1 MGVKV
6 ARTGTLGYDGPMRT
20 YQHILI
26 DADNTILNFAVCEK
40 RILEDIA
47 REFGFM
53 PRTLDD
59 EDLTTAYRRINSAL
73 WAALER
79 GEIAAADLKIER
91 FRQLSDVLDYTAIS
105 RPVAPEVLNQQFIAR
120 LATCGEVVP
129 TARAVLAAIAPVVVI
144 TNGFAEV
151 QRTRFAASG
160 LNEFVSDLFI
170 SEEVGANKPDPAF
183 FTHVLDRLGNPDPAT
198 CLVIGDSLTSD
209 IAGGNAAGMDTVWF
223 DRSEMI
229 GEPAPAG
236 AGTHPATYRITRLVE
251 LKQIVLGDQHGG

>member
-1 MGVKV
+1 MSKYSYVSIERLQKGVKV
-6 ARTGTLGYDGPMRT
+6 TGPVVPAGAPGYDGAMRT
-20 YQHILI
+20 YKHVLI

-53 PRTLDD
+53 PRTRDD
-59 EDLTTAYRRINSAL
+59 EDLTTAYRRINTAL
-73 WAALER
+73 WEALER

-91 FRQLSDVLDYTAIS
+91 FRQLSEVLDYTAIS

-120 LATCGEVVP
+120 LSTCGEVVP

-151 QRTRFAASG
+151 QRSRFAASG
-160 LNEFVSDLFI
+160 LNEFISDLFI
-170 SEEVGANKPDPAF
+170 SAEIGANKPDPAF
-183 FTHVLDRLGNPDPAT
+183 FTHVLSHLGNPDPSE

-209 IAGGNAAGMDTVWF
+209 IAGGNAAGIDTVWF
-223 DRSEMI
+223 DRSRRRTALP
-229 GEPAPAG
+229 GWWS
-236 AGTHPATYRITRLVE
+236 
-251 LKQIVLGDQHGG
+251 